1 MKNKK
6 LISIK
11 KKLIVGI
18 ISATS
23 LLILISWVFI
33 VGETKHEIKEVYD
46 ARLSQSAKILALTM
60 PNIVNTSSTERDALY
75 EQWFKAMQK
84 MANSD
89 DEETSLGH
97 PYEENFIVQFYK
109 GNHLIFKSPNAPKD
123 ELMSNNAPG
132 FGELEIENEKWRF
145 FQLNIPN
152 QEYSDLYILLAEKQ
166 SIRNEV
172 ITEIA
177 LSTSLPQLLLI
188 PALFIVTLGLVN
200 KFLKPITELQNAVAL
215 RNINYLEPL
224 VIDQPTL
231 ELNPLVKQLNYLLE
245 QLNSAWEREKRFTRT
260 AAHELKTP
268 LAILRLNAENAL
280 RTDDI
285 VEQRSD
291 LNNIIS
297 GINRTDRLI
306 QQLLIHSRIEA
317 GHTLEKTSIN
327 LTTLLRDVIAQLI
340 PLALQQKQTVSLE
353 PIEDYY
359 LTGNATL
366 LAILFTNLV
375 DNAIRYS
382 GFKSNITITMKI
394 PNNKDN
400 INNNNE
406 IHVYIIDDGE
416 KIRDN
421 VRERIFEKFYRADS
435 GKGDGAGLGMS
446 IAHYIAK
453 NHDGSLTLEEND
465 NTNVFVVSLPKKLY
479 WT

>member
-1 MKNKK
+1 MVISLKNKK

-109 GNHLIFKSPNAPKD
+109 GKHLIFKSPNAPKD

-152 QEYSDLYILLAEKQ
+152 PEYSDLYILLAEKQ

-200 KFLKPITELQNAVAL
+200 KFLKPITELQNGDVQIKVGNTHTIKHVA
-215 RNINYLEPL
+215 
-224 VIDQPTL
+224 
-231 ELNPLVKQLNYLLE
+231 
-245 QLNSAWEREKRFTRT
+245 
-260 AAHELKTP
+260 
-268 LAILRLNAENAL
+268 
-280 RTDDI
+280 
-285 VEQRSD
+285 
-291 LNNIIS
+291 
-297 GINRTDRLI
+297 
-306 QQLLIHSRIEA
+306 
-317 GHTLEKTSIN
+317 
-327 LTTLLRDVIAQLI
+327 
-340 PLALQQKQTVSLE
+340 
-353 PIEDYY
+353 
-359 LTGNATL
+359 
-366 LAILFTNLV
+366 
-375 DNAIRYS
+375 
-382 GFKSNITITMKI
+382 
-394 PNNKDN
+394 
-400 INNNNE
+400 
-406 IHVYIIDDGE
+406 IIDVTG
-416 KIRDN
+416 RVVYN
-421 VRERIFEKFYRADS
+421 LQGNDS
-435 GKGDGAGLGMS
+435 IEVYDLSKLSQA
-446 IAHYIAK
+446 AYIAK
-453 NHDGSLTLEEND
+453 ITLSNGQ
-465 NTNVFVVSLPKKLY
+465 VISKKAIKQH
-479 WT
+479 